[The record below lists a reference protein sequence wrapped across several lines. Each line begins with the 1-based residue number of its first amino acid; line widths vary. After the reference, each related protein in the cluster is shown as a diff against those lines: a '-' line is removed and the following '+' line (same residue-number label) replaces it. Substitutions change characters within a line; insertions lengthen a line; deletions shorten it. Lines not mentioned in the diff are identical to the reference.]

1 MALRTPLIPHDALF
15 PPILWLVFNSNS
27 HVIMSISL
35 KEIPFNGVELIFFEA
50 DKV

>member
-1 MALRTPLIPHDALF
+1 MALRTPLIPHHALLVHS
-15 PPILWLVFNSNS
+15 LWLVFDSNS
-27 HVIMSISL
+27 QVIISISL